1 MLKIKLQDLLEVE
14 PLTENQN
21 EFFETWPTYPL
32 HLLHGV
38 AGTGKT
44 FIAMYKAIEEVLQNR
59 HYKRLI
65 ILRSPVG
72 ARDIGHLPG
81 DVEEKTAVFELP
93 YEEICQCLFDNRE
106 AYQRLKEQGK
116 IVFGITSFLR
126 GLTFDNSIII
136 VDEIQNL
143 NYHEAYSVMT
153 RVGMNSKI
161 IFSGDRRQ
169 ADINN
174 SGIGRFMSVL
184 KSMQETNFI
193 EFNIEDIVRS
203 DLVKSFIIAEERHEF

>member
-21 EFFETWPTYPL
+21 EFFETWPSYPL

-93 YEEICQCLFDNRE
+93 YEEICQSLFDNRE

-116 IVFGITSFLR
+116 IIFGITSFLR

-174 SGIGRFMSVL
+174 SGINRFMSVL

-203 DLVKSFIIAEERHEF
+203 DLVKSFIIAEERHEC

>member
-1 MLKIKLQDLLEVE
+1 MLKIKLQDLLDVE
-14 PLTENQN
+14 ALTANQDA
-21 EFFETWPTYPL
+21 FFDGWTYHPL
-32 HLLHGV
+32 HVLHGV

-44 FIAMYKAIEEVLQNR
+44 FIAVYKGIEEVLQNR

-65 ILRSPVG
+65 ILRSPVS

-81 DVEEKTAVFELP
+81 DVDEKVAVYELP
-93 YEEICQCLFDNRE
+93 YEEICASLFDNRE

-143 NYHEAYSVMT
+143 SYHEAYSVMT

-161 IFSGDRRQ
+161 VFCGDRRQ
-169 ADINN
+169 SDINN
-174 SGIGRFMSVL
+174 SGIHRFLSVL
-184 KSMQETNFI
+184 KTMEETSYI
-193 EFNIEDIVRS
+193 EFSIDDIVRS
-203 DLVKSFIIAEERHEF
+203 DLVKSFIIAEEQYE

>member
-14 PLTENQN
+14 ALTENQDL
-21 EFFETWPTYPL
+21 FFEAWPQSLL
-32 HLLHGV
+32 HVLHGV

-44 FIAMYKAIEEVLQNR
+44 FISVYKALQEVLQNR

-65 ILRSPVG
+65 ILRSPVA

-81 DVEEKTAVFELP
+81 DVDEKTAVYELP
-93 YEEICQCLFDNRE
+93 YEEICTTLFDNRE

-161 IFSGDRRQ
+161 VFCGDRRQ
-169 ADINN
+169 SDINN
-174 SGIGRFMSVL
+174 SGIGRFLSVL
-184 KSMQETNFI
+184 KRMPETSYI
-193 EFNIEDIVRS
+193 EFEIEDIVRS
-203 DLVKSFIIAEERHEF
+203 DLVKSFIIAEEQYE

>member
-1 MLKIKLQDLLEVE
+1 MLKIKLQDLFDVE

-21 EFFETWPTYPL
+21 EFFETWPSYPL

-93 YEEICQCLFDNRE
+93 YEEICQSLFNNRE

-174 SGIGRFMSVL
+174 SGINRFMSVL

-203 DLVKSFIIAEERHEF
+203 DLVKSFIIAEERHEC

>member
-21 EFFETWPTYPL
+21 EFFETWSTYPL

-93 YEEICQCLFDNRE
+93 YEEICQSLFDNRE

-203 DLVKSFIIAEERHEF
+203 DLVKSFIIAEERYEC